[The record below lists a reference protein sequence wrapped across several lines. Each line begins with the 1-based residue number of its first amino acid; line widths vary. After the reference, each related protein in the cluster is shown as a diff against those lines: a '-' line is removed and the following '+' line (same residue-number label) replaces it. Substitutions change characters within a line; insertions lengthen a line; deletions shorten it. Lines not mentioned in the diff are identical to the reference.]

1 MHMEPLEVYSRESNY
16 AIVKPP
22 GRRFPGCVI
31 QGDSLS
37 ILCAHTRTIADVV
50 SRADIASEEFLEAVE
65 DLNNELIWR
74 ILHYQ
79 AVLAKHGI
87 KLPYA
92 QPFSEA
98 DIVRLL
104 PDD

>member
-1 MHMEPLEVYSRESNY
+1 MKTEPLEVYSSESNY

-22 GRRFPGCVI
+22 GRRLPGCVI

-37 ILCAHTRTIADVV
+37 ILCGHARTIADVA
-50 SRADIASEEFLEAVE
+50 SRADIASEEFLQAVE
-65 DLNNELIWR
+65 ELNNELIGR

-79 AVLAKHGI
+79 EVLAKHRI
-87 KLPYA
+87 KLPYS